1 MARRALILAP
11 LAALLIGG
19 CSYAA
24 PQKITS
30 AQDSARKTFIK
41 DHADFTDH
49 QLAKLCPALYPPKF
63 LTDTKKYPLDKKDKD
78 KSDQPTITQADRTQA
93 AAAGCTVAQ

>member
-24 PQKITS
+24 PQKLTG
-30 AQDSARKTFIK
+30 QQETARKAFIK
-41 DHADFTDH
+41 AHPNFTDH
-49 QLAKLCPALYPPKF
+49 DLAKLCPALYPSNF
-63 LTDTKKYPLDKKDKD
+63 LTDTKKYPLEKKDKD
-78 KSDQPTITQADRTQA
+78 SSKPAVTQADRDQA
-93 AAAGCTVAQ
+93 AAAGCDIKQ

>member
-24 PQKITS
+24 PQKLT
-30 AQDSARKTFIK
+30 AQQETARKTFIK
-41 DHADFTDH
+41 DHPNFTDH
-49 QLAKLCPALYPPKF
+49 DLAKLCPALYPSNF
-63 LTDTKKYPLDKKDKD
+63 LTDTKKYPLDKKDK
-78 KSDQPTITQADRTQA
+78 SGTRPTPTQADRDQA
-93 AAAGCTVAQ
+93 AAAGCNIKQ